1 MSGTALYRAL
11 IEAGASEETAGN
23 AASQLD
29 RVEQPLTALDIKINI
44 LLAIAVAILIK
55 SFF

>member
-11 IEAGASEETAGN
+11 VEAGASEETASN
-23 AASQLD
+23 AAAQLD
-29 RVEQPLTALDIKINI
+29 SVEKRLTALDIKINI
-44 LLAIAVAILIK
+44 LLAIAVAIFIK